1 MVQQEWAALPPVQ
14 LEPTGARREQAA
26 ELTHTCMSA
35 AVNSPGTLQ
44 SDDALAAGERELQR
58 ELAEIVRLPVD
69 ALQAVHAFPVVH
81 SMADVHSLPEVDS
94 LPDGHSLPT
103 VDSPAVQSSDH
114 IGDEFRPAAPEP
126 VTRVAVEP
134 LDPEVQVLL
143 RESDQRALDLVEAH
157 RRLQRTLV
165 FVVVLLVIAVAGGTW
180 WVSTLQRRI
189 GASLERLSAVDERSV
204 RLAAAAAEQV
214 STARADAE
222 RISAAERSTSAAA
235 QTMSAVLAAP
245 DLIRYG
251 LTGVDGPATA
261 QLLWS
266 RSRGLVLSAA
276 RLPALAAGSTYQV
289 WLLTSDGAI
298 SAGVIAPD
306 ESGRATLVIAI
317 SPRVRPVLGVSIT
330 VEPSGGSPA
339 PSAHVVA
346 INRPV
351 PPAPVP

>member
-1 MVQQEWAALPPVQ
+1 MV
-14 LEPTGARREQAA
+14 
-26 ELTHTCMSA
+26 
-35 AVNSPGTLQ
+35 
-44 SDDALAAGERELQR
+44 GE
-58 ELAEIVRLPVD
+58 
-69 ALQAVHAFPVVH
+69 H
-81 SMADVHSLPEVDS
+81 
-94 LPDGHSLPT
+94 
-103 VDSPAVQSSDH
+103 
-114 IGDEFRPAAPEP
+114 PAA
-126 VTRVAVEP
+126 
-134 LDPEVQVLL
+134 
-143 RESDQRALDLVEAH
+143 AH
-157 RRLQRTLV
+157 WH
-165 FVVVLLVIAVAGGTW
+165 VV
-180 WVSTLQRRI
+180 
-189 GASLERLSAVDERSV
+189 GALERGGRASV

-317 SPRVRPVLGVSIT
+317 FSRGCGRSWAYQSPSSRAAAVPRRRPMWSQSTG
-330 VEPSGGSPA
+330 PF
-339 PSAHVVA
+339 
-346 INRPV
+346 RPRRF
-351 PPAPVP
+351 PDALTEALR